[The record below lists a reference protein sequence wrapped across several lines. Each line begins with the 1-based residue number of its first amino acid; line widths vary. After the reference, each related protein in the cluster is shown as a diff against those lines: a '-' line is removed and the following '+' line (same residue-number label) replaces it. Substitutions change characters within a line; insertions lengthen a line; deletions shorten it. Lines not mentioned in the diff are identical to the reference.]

1 MFKVEKLGTWGVI
14 ILTTIYL
21 ILINTFFEYVINRE
35 VNSTIQIVVALI
47 ALAYTIFTL
56 KLIVNL
62 VYNFIKKEEKND

>member
-1 MFKVEKLGTWGVI
+1 MFKVERLGTWGVI

>member
-35 VNSTIQIVVALI
+35 VNSTIQIVGVLI
-47 ALAYTIFTL
+47 ALAYTVFTL
-56 KLIVNL
+56 KLIINL